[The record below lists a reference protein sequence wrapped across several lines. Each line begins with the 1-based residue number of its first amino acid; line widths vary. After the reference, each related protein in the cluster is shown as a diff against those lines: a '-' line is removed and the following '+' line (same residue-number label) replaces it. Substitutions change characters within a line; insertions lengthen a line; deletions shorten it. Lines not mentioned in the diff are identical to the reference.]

1 MLRMDL
7 ESARAVHTK
16 DHLLLDASD
25 GNEEEREY
33 GACIRTGRGRSEERP
48 RPTTR

>member
-16 DHLLLDASD
+16 DHLLLDARD
-25 GNEEEREY
+25 GHEEEREY
-33 GACIRTGRGRSEERP
+33 GACIRAGRGRSEKWRRP
-48 RPTTR
+48 ATR